1 MAAYPEC
8 YLDEIVETQ
17 GKLFEYVAD
26 KANSQVCQVKKTKT
40 DLHHV

>member
-8 YLDEIVETQ
+8 YLDEIVETH
-17 GKLFEYVAD
+17 GKLFE